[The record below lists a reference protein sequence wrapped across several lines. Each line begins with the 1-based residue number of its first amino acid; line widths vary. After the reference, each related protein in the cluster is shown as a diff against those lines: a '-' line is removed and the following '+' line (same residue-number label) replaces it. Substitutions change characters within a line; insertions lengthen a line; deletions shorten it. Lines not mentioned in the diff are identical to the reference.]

1 MISIAI
7 KCVFPKKV
15 NPCLL
20 YETVVSNRGSM
31 SVSCCYA
38 LVHNIKTRS
47 IQDVSV
53 TQSAEGIF
61 SQPFTIDL
69 QGERRL
75 APLSNPQ
82 TDQNPGTVEKRD
94 QEILYAFEKSENDN
108 EQRLSKIMGTM
119 INQTVES
126 ILEAE
131 RESDKKFKEI
141 FSSLPYYR
149 ESSRYIKPI
158 YYSHQLSVDL
168 ISQLK

>member
-1 MISIAI
+1 M
-7 KCVFPKKV
+7 
-15 NPCLL
+15 
-20 YETVVSNRGSM
+20 
-31 SVSCCYA
+31 
-38 LVHNIKTRS
+38 S

-53 TQSAEGIF
+53 TTSAKGVF

-75 APLSNPQ
+75 TPLNNHQ
-82 TDQNPGTVEKRD
+82 TDQNPETVERLD
-94 QEILYAFEKSENDN
+94 QEILYAFEKSENDI

-131 RESDKKFKEI
+131 RESDKKFREI
-141 FSSLPYYR
+141 FSPLPYYM

>member
-1 MISIAI
+1 MFFLKRLIS
-7 KCVFPKKV
+7 
-15 NPCLL
+15 CLP
-20 YETVVSNRGSM
+20 YVTIVSNLGIM

-53 TQSAEGIF
+53 TQSAKGIF
-61 SQPFTIDL
+61 SQPFTIDR

-75 APLSNPQ
+75 ASLHNPQ
-82 TDQNPGTVEKRD
+82 TDQNPETVEKPD

-131 RESDKKFKEI
+131 RESDRKFKEL
-141 FSSLPYYR
+141 FSSLSYYR
-149 ESSRYIKPI
+149 QSSRYIKPI
-158 YYSHQLSVDL
+158 YYSHQFSVDL